1 MADPRVTAAIEHWA
15 PRFLQAGVPVSDFQ
29 ATTSRTERWE
39 DWLDEWTRTGDEHAA
54 RAETWEGE
62 CHLLSAGEAW
72 ARAAVCY
79 HFARFVW
86 VLDMD
91 RHLATGLKATSALY
105 RAHTALASEATR
117 IEAPL
122 RGSKIVANLRRPA
135 GVERPPLVILIPGL
149 DSTKE
154 EFFTLEQ
161 AFVDREMAAA
171 SIDGPGQGETGATLP
186 ISHDYEAAVGAL
198 LDALERR
205 PDIGVDLDRV
215 GAVGVSLGGYY
226 AARAAAFEPRI
237 KAVCGISG
245 PFAFQDIWDALP
257 PLSRTVFTAKSFSR
271 SEAEAREKAAALDLV
286 EAIQQLRQPFLA
298 VTGKL
303 DRLVPWED
311 TKRQADLAP
320 NGEFLLHDD
329 GNHGCANVEHKTR
342 PVIADWIRDHLA

>member
-1 MADPRVTAAIEHWA
+1 M
-15 PRFLQAGVPVSDFQ
+15 
-29 ATTSRTERWE
+29 
-39 DWLDEWTRTGDEHAA
+39 
-54 RAETWEGE
+54 
-62 CHLLSAGEAW
+62 
-72 ARAAVCY
+72 
-79 HFARFVW
+79 
-86 VLDMD
+86 
-91 RHLATGLKATSALY
+91 Y

-135 GVERPPLVILIPGL
+135 GVERPPLVILDPGAGL
-149 DSTKE
+149 DQRGVLHPGK
-154 EFFTLEQ
+154 Q
-161 AFVDREMAAA
+161 VFVDREMAAA

-226 AARAAAFEPRI
+226 AARASAFEPRI

-271 SEAEAREKAAALDLV
+271 SEAEAREKAAALD
-286 EAIQQLRQPFLA
+286 RP
-298 VTGKL
+298 
-303 DRLVPWED
+303 R
-311 TKRQADLAP
+311 RSSS
-320 NGEFLLHDD
+320 
-329 GNHGCANVEHKTR
+329 CASPSSR
-342 PVIADWIRDHLA
+342 